1 MVEVVEEKRV
11 ELGIMDLVAHVLLLN
26 VCINIVQEVQTVVVW
41 VAEETISTQ
50 EDLDVV
56 DLQ

>member
-26 VCINIVQEVQTVVVW
+26 VCINIVQEVQTVVV
-41 VAEETISTQ
+41 
-50 EDLDVV
+50 
-56 DLQ
+56 